1 MHQLESPTVEPVAFP
16 IWLPILVKPLLLT
29 PPPMLLNMETN
40 CPADGRYQPLVVAGA
55 GTLALCVTQVLLNA
69 GKLALFAVH
78 SASAINCWQ

>member
-1 MHQLESPTVEPVAFP
+1 
-16 IWLPILVKPLLLT
+16 
-29 PPPMLLNMETN
+29 MENN

-69 GKLALFAVH
+69 GKLVLFAVH